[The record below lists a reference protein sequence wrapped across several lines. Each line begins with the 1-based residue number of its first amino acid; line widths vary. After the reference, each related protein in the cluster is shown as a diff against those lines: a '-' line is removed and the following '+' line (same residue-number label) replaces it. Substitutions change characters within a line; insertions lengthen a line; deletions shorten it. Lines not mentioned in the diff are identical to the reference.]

1 MLILLGVGVL
11 WLGYVYFGYPC
22 LLWILGRFHR
32 AKPSASGS
40 YLPGVSVLI
49 SARNEEKDIG
59 WKVRETLAWNYPAE
73 RLEILVASD
82 ASDDHTD
89 DILRSFSDARLTFI
103 RMQKRSGKGAALN
116 RLAAL
121 AKGEVLFFT
130 DVNTHIPPEALGK
143 LTRHF
148 ADERVGCVT
157 GGTDLLRDKVETV
170 VATGGSAF
178 LGYEGVLNGFESRM
192 GSVLVCDGAIFCI
205 RRSLFSPL
213 SADLAN
219 DLELPVRIGD
229 AGWKILYE
237 PEARALER
245 DTSSPWESFSQRR
258 RISAQGLL
266 GMWRLRQTL
275 RGLRAWQFISRKF
288 LRWLT
293 LVPMVLILI
302 AAPKVAP
309 RQLLIPVLL
318 VEVTFLVLALVGF
331 LAALMGRRGVHLV
344 SIPFYVLLG
353 STATFAGV
361 LDACRGRKFAV
372 WETPAL
378 SRGPAGD

>member
-1 MLILLGVGVL
+1 MLILLGIGVL
-11 WLGYVYFGYPC
+11 WLGYVYVGYPC
-22 LLWILGRFHR
+22 LLWVLGHSYRTPP
-32 AKPSASGS
+32 PSSRS
-40 YLPGVSVLI
+40 YVPSVSVLI

-59 WKVRETLAWNYPAE
+59 WKVRETFAWDYPAE

-89 DILRSFSDARLTFI
+89 DILRSFSDPRLTFI
-103 RMQKRSGKGAALN
+103 RMQKRGGKGAALN
-116 RLAAL
+116 RLASL

-130 DVNTHIPPEALGK
+130 DVNTHIPSDALGK

-157 GGTDLLRDKVETV
+157 GGTDLLQDKVETV

-178 LGYEGVLNGFESRM
+178 LGYESVLNRLESRI

-205 RRSLFSPL
+205 RRSLFSLL

-219 DLELPVRIGD
+219 DLELPMRIAHG
-229 AGWKILYE
+229 GWRILYE
-237 PEARALER
+237 PRARALER
-245 DTSSPWESFSQRR
+245 DTSSPWESFAQRR
-258 RISAQGLL
+258 RIAAQGLL

-275 RGLRAWQFISRKF
+275 HGLRVWQFISRKF

-293 LVPMVLILI
+293 LVPILLVLVAALKI
-302 AAPKVAP
+302 ASK
-309 RQLLIPVLL
+309 QLLIPVLL
-318 VEVTFLVLALVGF
+318 AEATLVALALVGL
-331 LAALMGRRGVHLV
+331 LAALMGRRGGRLV

-353 STATFAGV
+353 SAATFAGV
-361 LDACRGRKFAV
+361 LDACRGRRFAV

-378 SRGPAGD
+378 SRGPAAD

>member
-1 MLILLGVGVL
+1 MLILLGIGVL
-11 WLGYVYFGYPC
+11 WLGYVYLGYPC
-22 LLWILGRFHR
+22 LLWLLGRFYR
-32 AKPSASGS
+32 KPPTPTGN
-40 YLPGVSVLI
+40 YLPSVSVLI

-89 DILRSFSDARLTFI
+89 DILRSFADPRLTFI
-103 RMQKRSGKGAALN
+103 RMQKRGGKGAALN
-116 RLAAL
+116 RLASQ

-130 DVNTHIPPEALGK
+130 DVNTHIPPDALGK

-148 ADERVGCVT
+148 GDERVGCVT
-157 GGTDLLRDKVETV
+157 GGTDLLQDKGETV

-178 LGYEGVLNGFESRM
+178 LGYEGVLNRLESRL
-192 GSVLVCDGAIFCI
+192 GSVLVCDGAIFGI
-205 RRSLFSPL
+205 RRSVFSPL

-219 DLELPVRIGD
+219 DLELPMRIAH
-229 AGWKILYE
+229 AGWRILYE
-237 PEARALER
+237 PGARALER
-245 DTSSPWESFSQRR
+245 DTSSPWESFAQRR

-266 GMWRLRQTL
+266 GMWRLRRTL
-275 RGLRAWQFISRKF
+275 RGLRGWQFVSRKF

-293 LVPMVLILI
+293 LVPILLILI
-302 AAPKVAP
+302 AALKVAP
-309 RQLLIPVLL
+309 GQLFIPVVL
-318 VEVTFLVLALVGF
+318 VEATFFALALAGLV
-331 LAALMGRRGVHLV
+331 AALMGRRGGRLV

-353 STATFAGV
+353 SAATFAGV

-378 SRGPAGD
+378 SRGPAAD

>member
-1 MLILLGVGVL
+1 MLILLGIGIF

-22 LLWILGRFHR
+22 LLWVLGRLYR
-32 AKPSASGS
+32 VPPAAKEG
-40 YLPGVSVLI
+40 YLPSVSVLI

-59 WKVRETLAWNYPAE
+59 WKVRETLGWNYPA
-73 RLEILVASD
+73 RHLEILVASD

-89 DILRSFSDARLTFI
+89 DILRSFSDPRLTLI
-103 RMQKRSGKGAALN
+103 RMQQRSGKGAALN
-116 RLAAL
+116 RLAVL

-130 DVNTHIPPEALGK
+130 DVNTHIPPDCLRT

-148 ADERVGCVT
+148 ADEHVGCVT
-157 GGTDLLRDKVETV
+157 GGTDLLQDKAETV

-178 LGYEGVLNGFESRM
+178 LGYEGIQNQLESRI
-192 GSVLVCDGAIFCI
+192 GSVLVCDGAIFAI
-205 RRSLFSPL
+205 RRFLFSPL

-219 DLELPVRIGD
+219 DLELPMRIAH

-237 PEARALER
+237 PASRALER
-245 DTSSPWESFSQRR
+245 DTSSPWESFAQRR
-258 RISAQGLL
+258 RIAAQGLL
-266 GMWRLRQTL
+266 GMWRLRHTL

-293 LVPMVLILI
+293 LVPLLLILI
-302 AAPKVAP
+302 AAAKLASGRSLV
-309 RQLLIPVLL
+309 LILL
-318 VEVTFLVLALVGF
+318 VEATFLVLALVGL
-331 LAALMGRRGVHLV
+331 LAALRGRRGGRLV

-353 STATFAGV
+353 SAATFTGV
-361 LDACRGRKFAV
+361 LDACRGRRFAV

-378 SRGPAGD
+378 SRGPAAD